1 MLVIREEQI
10 QSFIA
15 ADDDE
20 IAKIAAEAIRGS
32 NPDRVSG
39 LSESRLRSM
48 ARIGVDR
55 ARAAGFAKA
64 EDIAVFVSLMFEVS
78 PQFNEQ
84 PAIANVLQNT
94 ALTPN
99 DRFEQIFEQV
109 PDDAWTEAQDL
120 YDEKIWFPPA
130 G

>member
-10 QSFIA
+10 QSFMA
-15 ADDDE
+15 ADDGE

-39 LSESRLRSM
+39 HSESRLRSM
-48 ARIGVDR
+48 ARIGVER
-55 ARAAGFAKA
+55 ARAAGFSKA

-94 ALTPN
+94 ALAPT

-120 YDEKIWFPPA
+120 YDEKIWFPQA